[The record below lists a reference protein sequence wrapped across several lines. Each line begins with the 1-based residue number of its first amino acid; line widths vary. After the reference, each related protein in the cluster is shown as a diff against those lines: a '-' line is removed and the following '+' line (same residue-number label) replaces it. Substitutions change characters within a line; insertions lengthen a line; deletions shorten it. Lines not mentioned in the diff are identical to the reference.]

1 MAYQVIYEAT
11 KLFYLMP
18 NSGYYP
24 ETWNHGLF
32 IQYTFHSI
40 ILLNSLRK
48 LLSSLAYNH
57 VENEI
62 ERKDILSPNQAGFIK
77 KITKQVIKNLH
88 FLV

>member
-32 IQYTFHSI
+32 IQYT
-40 ILLNSLRK
+40 
-48 LLSSLAYNH
+48 
-57 VENEI
+57 
-62 ERKDILSPNQAGFIK
+62 
-77 KITKQVIKNLH
+77 KQS
-88 FLV
+88 